1 MVSNIDNT
9 RFTNAT
15 SWKIKCPGQDGIND
29 QRRAKHLKME
39 NNNKSD
45 RCYNI
50 YKLNYY
56 TNYTH

>member
-1 MVSNIDNT
+1 MRHEKYNAQDRIILMINAGRNI
-9 RFTNAT
+9 
-15 SWKIKCPGQDGIND
+15 K
-29 QRRAKHLKME
+29 LE